1 MNSLWEDGRRAAEG
15 LWAETPQAAEIQDPR
30 HPDFVAGLLHGL
42 HDAAA
47 ASPGVL
53 KRIIENAGASAQ
65 GLNVE
70 TFQGLVE
77 VLQNADDLGATH
89 LRFALDTREGQ
100 AIMLIVHN
108 GQPVTCH
115 HVLPICL
122 PFLTTKSGDAELRGR
137 WGIGLKTLRRIA
149 DSIGIHSA
157 PYHFSPRG
165 LLVEPVDPEP
175 AIPAFYDPTT
185 DTLLRLAL
193 AADFDRQ
200 ALAKWFAE
208 WRNDELLFSNTV
220 REFSWIEL
228 ETGSGDS
235 RALSPSPW
243 RAVAS
248 PRPEISLS
256 SRRIKANDG
265 AWTVYRAIVPTDPA
279 VQRSN
284 KATGTTT
291 AISFALADHAHPAGV
306 FIGFRTRLATSLPF
320 SLDAQFDPSTA
331 REVIVDDPW
340 NRWLV
345 ERCAAALAVLL
356 EALYAT
362 APIQAW
368 RWTPLPAEQVG
379 DGQDHFPGDVFS
391 RVLADARDTLAARL
405 RLQLSDL
412 SFSLD
417 QLAYEDKGLEGLL
430 DAKDIER
437 LAPER
442 RALPPE
448 VRDRRHRWRSVLR
461 SLAGAHLVDARAL
474 ADGLSSGVFA
484 DKPVAWWV
492 SANARLVLTPELGD
506 DLLDRPLWLSDE
518 GSPVACPSAG
528 SDRPLL
534 IGEAPSSFAQRWKLI
549 DRLHRAYHLS
559 PEGETVRIWLTKA
572 GATVTV
578 ADAQVDLA
586 AFADRFADSPQ
597 PLEDADLIALRDRF
611 DEINDRE
618 AALLGPRVGA
628 VIRLD
633 GFSWKSGKRVET
645 SVSPA
650 EAYLPKTLDG
660 EHPHWPLA
668 AAETPGLTWLAASYD
683 VRLKTSATRTSR
695 KRADGTVSR
704 GPRKFLMLL
713 GAASAPR
720 LLKTPKSHANDGAR
734 GAELRE
740 RGAHYVEYD
749 YASPDLVRVLTS
761 LQKAPKKDRKVRSPA
776 LARTLSRHWDS
787 FAANVTVPAKKTKRV
802 YDYDAGRVTAT
813 WLIQLRQTP
822 WVAVGTGDLAIP
834 KVAVVRSSQTQ
845 AIYEAGAFAVGL
857 ALDEVHLGFAAAID
871 LIVDVRASHLLD
883 LLTSLKAEG
892 GEVDTQ
898 RIHGIYRSL
907 ARLRTGTYSYQWKV
921 GDLEPTTLRRRFE
934 NEALVWV
941 GTEGEP
947 GQWRSPSSLFVG
959 RDIFHDPTRF
969 APAGAAYQKLW
980 ELLNL
985 RAPDVGDCV
994 AELRRL
1000 GSAPYDATTEAVL
1013 IDVYRYLE
1021 TRVDLGDRGLRE
1033 RFRTVPVNVSGRW
1046 LRTRPVFHIQDRE
1059 LRRKLAEGYPDLQLW
1074 SPPCDTHALPAIRKA
1089 LGIIEVSPSVT
1100 PRSDERAA
1108 DHGDQLREQ
1117 FRNAV
1122 DHLSNELARN
1132 EPAIREKLS
1141 VPWDALREAQLF
1153 VHDEAF
1159 EVDVHDPELSN
1170 KPLRVRMGAV
1180 LQTAPLRLHVSHE
1193 ALKQRESAGRAIA
1206 TLFPRDV
1213 QHRIEA
1219 EWIASWIASPAPAQ
1233 RIKVASDAEH
1243 KAALAEQ
1250 AAQVAVAPSA
1260 KVAIKPTAARAAP
1273 KVVTRQLK
1281 TFQGGVSSV
1290 TVQTGRPP
1298 AQVTPTGSRPLLS
1311 APPSSSPS
1319 WTQASVVEVTAYSS
1333 ADLEQR
1339 GWDVLTHVLTSSQ
1352 QAELVDFRRRHG
1364 VGADGAI
1371 DWRKFVELKATG
1383 RASQT
1388 SVSFTPAEFERACKE
1403 GMNYILALVSGL
1415 EEGRETE
1422 VRLIFDPV
1430 NRATVKPSGSVQLVG
1445 LAEAGA
1451 VIITLASL
1459 PEPVTAAE
1467 VA

>member
-1 MNSLWEDGRRAAEG
+1 MNSLWEDGRRAAEA
-15 LWAETPQAAEIQDPR
+15 LWAETPQAAEVQDPR
-30 HPDFVAGLLHGL
+30 QPDFVAGLLDGL

-70 TFQGLVE
+70 PFQGLVE
-77 VLQNADDLGATH
+77 VLQNADDLGARH
-89 LRFALDTREGQ
+89 LRFALDTRQGQ
-100 AIMLIVHN
+100 AVMLIVHN

-149 DSIGIHSA
+149 DSISVHSA
-157 PYHFSPRG
+157 PYHFSPKG
-165 LLVEPVDPEP
+165 LLVETVDPEP
-175 AIPAFYDPTT
+175 AIPGFYDPAT
-185 DTLLRLAL
+185 DTLLRLDL
-193 AADFDRQ
+193 VADFDRQ
-200 ALAKWFAE
+200 ALAKWFAD

-220 REFSWIEL
+220 QEFSWIDL
-228 ETGSGDS
+228 ETGVSDS

-243 RAVAS
+243 RPMAS
-248 PRPEISLS
+248 PDPEVLLS
-256 SRRIKANDG
+256 SRRIKAGDG
-265 AWTVYRAIVPTDPA
+265 AWTIYRAVVPTDPA
-279 VQRSN
+279 IQRSN

-291 AISFALADHAHPAGV
+291 AISFALADHAHPTGV

-345 ERCAAALAVLL
+345 ERCGTALTILL

-362 APIQAW
+362 APVQAW
-368 RWTPLPAEQVG
+368 RWTPLPSEHVG
-379 DGQDHFPGDVFS
+379 DGQDQFPGEVFS
-391 RVLADARDTLAARL
+391 RVLGEARTALGDRL
-405 RLQLSDL
+405 RLQLGDQSL
-412 SFSLD
+412 SLS

-430 DAKDIER
+430 EAEDIER
-437 LAPER
+437 LAPGC
-442 RALPPE
+442 RALPVL

-461 SLAGAHLVDARAL
+461 SLLGPRLVDAKAL

-492 SANARLVLTPELGD
+492 SANARLVVAPELGE

-518 GSPVACPSAG
+518 EHPVACPSAG

-534 IGEAPSSFAQRWKLI
+534 IGEAPSLFAQRWKLI

-559 PEGETVRIWLTKA
+559 TEGETVRSWLAKT
-572 GATVTV
+572 GATVTI
-578 ADAQVDLA
+578 ADAQIDLA
-586 AFADRFADSPQ
+586 AFADRFAGTPQ
-597 PLEDADLIALRDRF
+597 ALDDADLIALRDRF
-611 DEINDRE
+611 DEVNDRD
-618 AALLGPRVGA
+618 AALLGSRVGA

-633 GFSWKSGKRVET
+633 GFSWKAGKRVET

-660 EHPHWPLA
+660 EHAHWPLA
-668 AAETPGLTWLAASYD
+668 ASETAGLTWLAASYD
-683 VRLKTSATRTSR
+683 VRLKTMATRTMR
-695 KRADGTVSR
+695 RRADGTISR
-704 GPRKFLMLL
+704 GPRKFLLLL

-720 LLKTPKSHANDGAR
+720 LIKTAQSYANDGAR
-734 GAELRE
+734 GVELRD
-740 RGAHYVEYD
+740 RGAHYVEHD
-749 YASPDLVRVLTS
+749 YVSPDLARVLAS
-761 LQKAPKKDRKVRSPA
+761 LQKASKKDRKVRSPA
-776 LARTLSRHWDS
+776 LARTLSRYWDS
-787 FAANVTVPAKKTKRV
+787 FVDHRTVPARKTKRV
-802 YDYDAGRVTAT
+802 YSYDAGRVTAT
-813 WLIQLRQTP
+813 WLLQLRQTP
-822 WVAVGTGDLAIP
+822 WIAIGAGDLALP

-845 AIYEAGAFAVGL
+845 AIYEAGAFAAGL
-857 ALDEVHLGFAAAID
+857 ALDEIHLGFAAAID

-883 LLTSLKAEG
+883 LLASLKAEG

-907 ARLRTGTYSYQWKV
+907 ARLRTGTNSYQWKV
-921 GDLEPTTLRRRFE
+921 GDLEPATLRRRFE
-934 NEALVWV
+934 SQALVWV
-941 GTEGEP
+941 GGEGEP
-947 GQWRSPSSLFVG
+947 GQWRSPSALFVG

-969 APAGAAYQKLW
+969 APAGGAYQHLW
-980 ELLNL
+980 ELLSL

-1000 GSAPYDATTEAVL
+1000 AGAPYDAATEAVL

-1021 TRVDLGDRGLRE
+1021 TRVDIGDRGLRD

-1046 LRTRPVFHIQDRE
+1046 LRSRPVFHIQDRE
-1059 LRRKLAEGYPDLQLW
+1059 LRRKLSEAYPDLPLW

-1089 LGIIEVSPSVT
+1089 LGIVEVSPSIT
-1100 PRSDERAA
+1100 PRSGERAA
-1108 DHGDQLREQ
+1108 DQGDQLREQ

-1141 VPWDALREAQLF
+1141 VSWDALRETQLF
-1153 VHDEAF
+1153 VYDEAF
-1159 EVDVHDPELSN
+1159 EVDVRDPELSA
-1170 KPLRVRMGAV
+1170 KPLRIRMGAV
-1180 LQTAPLRLHVSHE
+1180 LQTTPLRLHVSHE

-1219 EWIASWIASPAPAQ
+1219 EWVASWIASPAPAQ

-1243 KAALAEQ
+1243 NAALAEQ
-1250 AAQVAVAPSA
+1250 AAQVTVAPSA

-1290 TVQTGRPP
+1290 TVQAGRPP
-1298 AQVTPTGSRPLLS
+1298 AAATPTGSRPLAT
-1311 APPSSSPS
+1311 APPPPSPS
-1319 WTQASVVEVTAYSS
+1319 WTSASVVEVTAYST

-1352 QAELVDFRRRHG
+1352 QAELVDFRRRHR

-1388 SVSFTPAEFERACKE
+1388 SVGFTPAEFERACKE
-1403 GMNYILALVSGL
+1403 GVNYVLALVSGL
-1415 EEGRETE
+1415 EEGRSTE

-1430 NRATVKPSGSVQLVG
+1430 NRATVKPSGSVQVVG
-1445 LAEAGA
+1445 LAEAPA
-1451 VIITLASL
+1451 VVITLADL
-1459 PEPVTAAE
+1459 ATETE